1 MADRQV
7 IADFARSMGIA
18 TSGLRAQ
25 AGRMRV
31 ISENIANADSTAPTA
46 GGDPYRRKVPTFSS
60 ELDRALDARVVTLG
74 KIRPDATAFRVK
86 HEPSNPAADASGNV
100 KYPNVNTL
108 VEMTDMR
115 DAQRSYEANLNI
127 ISATRRM
134 ISLTLNI
141 LKS

>member
-1 MADRQV
+1 MADD
-7 IADFARSMGIA
+7 AGDFARSMRIA

-31 ISENIANADSTAPTA
+31 ISENIANADSTAPAA

-60 ELDRALDARVVTLG
+60 ALDRTLDAKVVALG
-74 KIRPDATAFRVK
+74 KIRTDASAFRVK
-86 HEPSNPAADASGNV
+86 YEPGNPSADATGNV
-100 KYPNVNTL
+100 KYPNVNPL
-108 VEMTDMR
+108 IEMTDMR

-134 ISLTLNI
+134 IQRTLDI
-141 LKS
+141 LKA

>member
-1 MADRQV
+1 MADKQV
-7 IADFARSMGIA
+7 IADFARSMGLA

-31 ISENIANADSTAPTA
+31 ISENIANADSTAQTA

-60 ELDRALDARVVTLG
+60 ELDRTLDAKVVTLG
-74 KIRPDATAFRVK
+74 RIKPDQSAFRIK
-86 HEPSNPAADASGNV
+86 HDPSNPAADAAGNV
-100 KYPNVNTL
+100 KYPNVNTM

-115 DAQRSYEANLNI
+115 DAQRSYEANLNV

-134 ISLTLNI
+134 IQRTLDI
-141 LKS
+141 LKA

>member
-31 ISENIANADSTAPTA
+31 ISENIANSDSTAPTA

-60 ELDRALDARVVTLG
+60 ELDRTLDARVVAMG
-74 KIRPDATAFRVK
+74 KIRPDQTAFHVK
-86 HEPSNPAADASGNV
+86 HEPGNPAADASGNV
-100 KYPNVNTL
+100 KYPNVNPL
-108 VEMTDMR
+108 IEMTDMR
-115 DAQRSYEANLNI
+115 DAQRSYEANLNV

>member
-1 MADRQV
+1 MASD
-7 IADFARSMGIA
+7 ANDFVRSMGIA

-31 ISENIANADSTAPTA
+31 ISENLANADSTAATSS
-46 GGDPYRRKVPTFSS
+46 GDPYRRKVPSFSS
-60 ELDRALDARVVTLG
+60 ALDRTLDAQVVTLG
-74 KIRPDATAFRVK
+74 RIRPDQSAFHVK
-86 HEPSNPAADASGNV
+86 YEPGNPAADASGNV

-115 DAQRSYEANLNI
+115 EAQRSYEANLNI

-134 ISLTLNI
+134 IQRTLDI
-141 LKS
+141 LKA

>member
-1 MADRQV
+1 MADDV
-7 IADFARSMGIA
+7 GDFSRSMGIA

-25 AGRMRV
+25 AGRIRV
-31 ISENIANADSTAPTA
+31 ISENIANADSTAQTA

-60 ELDRALDARVVTLG
+60 TLDRALDARTVSLG
-74 KIRPDATAFRVK
+74 KVKPDTSDFRVK
-86 HEPSNPAADASGNV
+86 YEPTNPAADASGNV
-100 KYPNVNTL
+100 KYPNVNPL

-115 DAQRSYEANLNI
+115 DAQRSYEANLNV

-134 ISLTLNI
+134 IQRTLDI

>member
-1 MADRQV
+1 MADNSN
-7 IADFARSMGIA
+7 DFARSMGIA

-31 ISENIANADSTAPTA
+31 ISENIANADSTAQTA
-46 GGDPYRRKVPTFSS
+46 GGDPYRRKVPTFTAA
-60 ELDRALDARVVTLG
+60 LDRTLDAQVVTLG
-74 KIRPDATAFRVK
+74 RIRPDPSAFRVR
-86 HEPSNPAADASGNV
+86 HDPGNPAADASGDV
-100 KYPNVNTL
+100 KYPNINSM

-134 ISLTLNI
+134 IQRTLDI
-141 LKS
+141 LKA